1 VASLLLDTHTLLWW
15 LAGDRRLSAKAREA
29 IGDEANEVFVSA
41 ASTWEI
47 ATKIRIGKLPAPAL
61 AGGGLTRAIA
71 AQGFETIAITADH
84 GERAGSLRGTHRDPF
99 DRMLIAQAQAEAMA
113 IVSNETL
120 FDEFGV
126 TRMW

>member
-1 VASLLLDTHTLLWW
+1 MASLLLDTQALLWW
-15 LAGDRRLSAKAREA
+15 LAGDRRLSAKARKA
-29 IGDEANEVFVSA
+29 IGDTANEIFISA

-47 ATKIRIGKLPAPAL
+47 TTKIRIGKLAVPAL
-61 AGGGLTRAIA
+61 SGGGLTRAIA
-71 AQGFETIAITADH
+71 AQGFETLAITAEH
-84 GERAGSLRGTHRDPF
+84 GERAGSLRGARRDPF